1 MFYLFSRYLIYQD
14 MFNVLDVLGVKD
26 MLNMLEDVFLDH
38 LSIMYI
44 HDV

>member
-44 HDV
+44 QDV

>member
-44 HDV
+44 QDI